1 MLKSFVTM
9 TKKQADRIT
18 AKNKLEQYA
27 YGLKSTINDE
37 KTKGKISDEDK
48 ATIEKNITET
58 TKWVESNEN
67 ASTEEFEHKQKELE
81 SACQP
86 IIMKLYQA
94 GGGPGGAPGGMPDF
108 GGAGPQGGGAGP
120 SSTGGSSAGPKVEE
134 VD

>member
-1 MLKSFVTM
+1 MKRLK
-9 TKKQADRIT
+9 
-18 AKNKLEQYA
+18 E
-27 YGLKSTINDE
+27 
-37 KTKGKISDEDK
+37 KISDEDK
-48 ATIEKNITET
+48 ATIEKNISET

-67 ASTEEFEHKQKELE
+67 ASTDEFEHKQKELE

-108 GGAGPQGGGAGP
+108 GGAQGGGAGP
-120 SSTGGSSAGPKVEE
+120 STSTGGSSAGPKVEE